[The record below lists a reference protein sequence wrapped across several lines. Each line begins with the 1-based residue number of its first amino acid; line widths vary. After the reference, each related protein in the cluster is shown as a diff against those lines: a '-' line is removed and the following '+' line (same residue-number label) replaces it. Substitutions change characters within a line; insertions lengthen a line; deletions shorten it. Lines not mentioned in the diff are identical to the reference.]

1 MCSLK
6 NFLNYY
12 FIFLR
17 TIIADLPITKTAF
30 IKSNLC
36 PVNISGLTV
45 EIGENFSYD
54 DDEVKSNKFL
64 QDPLFD
70 DYVRHAARHGFSV
83 DKNAPWRLIA
93 RLSSSP
99 MKKYISNFT
108 LENVFDRYYYKSYK
122 SDFDN
127 FKTIAVQFYNTF
139 QQEQPI
145 FTKVGFSKSSGKMLV
160 NTLERKYADDDEVAS
175 ISNMFWL
182 NHYYIIRTLE
192 QGYKITPLQA
202 KNQVQH
208 LLRIFKRRGQEAAL
222 EAMEKKFLK
231 LDKLAI
237 PTERRKYFNYGP
249 LNVQGVIYEEK
260 KNEFLNEHNQNNY

>member
-1 MCSLK
+1 
-6 NFLNYY
+6 
-12 FIFLR
+12 
-17 TIIADLPITKTAF
+17 
-30 IKSNLC
+30 
-36 PVNISGLTV
+36 
-45 EIGENFSYD
+45 
-54 DDEVKSNKFL
+54 
-64 QDPLFD
+64 
-70 DYVRHAARHGFSV
+70 
-83 DKNAPWRLIA
+83 
-93 RLSSSP
+93 
-99 MKKYISNFT
+99 
-108 LENVFDRYYYKSYK
+108 
-122 SDFDN
+122 
-127 FKTIAVQFYNTF
+127 
-139 QQEQPI
+139 
-145 FTKVGFSKSSGKMLV
+145 MLV

-237 PTERRKYFNYGP
+237 PTERRKYFNYSP